1 MRRAVWVLVG
11 IAALAAVWTWVPSA
25 VVQRQVAVA
34 LRGRLESAG
43 SVTVRARAT
52 LAGLARQRVNRIE
65 IDARGARV
73 GEVAAERLTA
83 TLEGVSFHRGPGGVV
98 VVTRIDSGAAQ
109 IEITQADLERYLR
122 DRHVENPSVNIDETG
137 VVATGGMRIGPV
149 QATARLRGQFF
160 AVDDRDV
167 YFRVASLDVSGA
179 DVPPS
184 LAETVLA
191 VAGRPILS
199 VRDLPVPVRID
210 RIDST
215 TGRVVIRAR
224 IGTPAP

>member
-1 MRRAVWVLVG
+1 MRRALWVLVG

-25 VVQRQVAVA
+25 VVQRQVAAV
-34 LRGRLESAG
+34 LRDRLEPVG

-52 LAGLARQRVNRIE
+52 LAGLARGRINRIE

-73 GEVAAERLTA
+73 GEVTAERLAA
-83 TLEGVSFHRGPGGVV
+83 TLEGLSFRRGPGGVV
-98 VVTRIDSGAAQ
+98 VITAVDSGMAR

-122 DRHVENPSVNIDETG
+122 DRRVESPSVSIGETG
-137 VVATGGMRIGPV
+137 VEATGGMRIGPI

-179 DVPPS
+179 DIPPS

-191 VAGRPILS
+191 VAGRPVLS

-215 TGRVVIRAR
+215 TGRVVIHAR

>member
-1 MRRAVWVLVG
+1 MRRAVWVLVW
-11 IAALAAVWTWVPSA
+11 IAVLAAVWTWVPSA
-25 VVQRQVAVA
+25 VVQHQVAA
-34 LRGRLESAG
+34 AFRSRMESAG

-52 LAGLARQRVNRIE
+52 LVGLVRGRVNRIE
-65 IDARGARV
+65 VDARGAPL
-73 GEVAAERLTA
+73 GDLTADRLTA
-83 TLEGVSFHRGPGGVV
+83 TLEGVSFQRGGGGAVIISA
-98 VVTRIDSGAAQ
+98 IDAGAAQ

-122 DRHVENPSVNIDETG
+122 DRHVENPSVSIDGTG
-137 VVATGGMRIGPV
+137 VTATGGMRIGPV

-167 YFRVASLDVSGA
+167 YFRVTSLDVSGT
-179 DVPPS
+179 DVPPP

-191 VAGRPILS
+191 MAGRPILS
-199 VRDLPVPVRID
+199 MRDLPVPVRID

-215 TGRVVIRAR
+215 SGRVVIHAR